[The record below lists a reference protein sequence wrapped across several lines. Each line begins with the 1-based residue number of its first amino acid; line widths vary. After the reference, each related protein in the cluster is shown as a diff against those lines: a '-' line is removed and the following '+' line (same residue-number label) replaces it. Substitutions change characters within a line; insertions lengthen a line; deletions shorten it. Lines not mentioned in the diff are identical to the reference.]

1 MARPAVGTAVR
12 EGTRRGVVVR
22 HAGAGSMVDV
32 QFTDVGF
39 VERRDAGRL
48 AVVPAGAKRAAT
60 EPDWADDHKRA
71 TVEAVYER
79 LVLEH
84 LGKKAFRNAK
94 GQRIDV
100 LALNKGDLTR
110 EEVNDLVSRAFAI
123 ATRTG
128 QVHGDVVE
136 VGAGA
141 TPSGRALSALR
152 RGADPRLVERQMKAS
167 GASDVAIE
175 RAIRLTRGKAPAES
189 AQRLADYEETLTLR
203 RKTNPRG
210 GRGQRPPLR
219 RNFIGSLFRVGGAAV
234 EAGTAAARTVGELA
248 PAAAREASVLAQ
260 EGRALAETGATAAR
274 ESFRTFLKTPQGK
287 AFAAQITTTVTALF
301 GAEVARRASLTPEQ
315 TALVQRTMSRKAG
328 EEVDPELIS
337 AAIRSRKRK

>member
-110 EEVNDLVSRAFAI
+110 EEVNNLVSRAFAI

-136 VGAGA
+136 GGAGA

-152 RGADPRLVERQMKAS
+152 RGADPRLVERQMKAG
-167 GASDVAIE
+167 GASGEAIE
-175 RAIRLTRGKAPAES
+175 RAIRLTRGKSPADA
-189 AQRLADYEETLTLR
+189 AQRLVDYEETLALR

-210 GRGQRPPLR
+210 GRGRPPLR
-219 RNFIGSLFRVGGAAV
+219 RNFLGAALRAGGAAI
-234 EAGTAAARTVGELA
+234 EAGTAAFRGAAKVAPTV
-248 PAAAREASVLAQ
+248 AREAGALAQ
-260 EGRALAETGATAAR
+260 EGRALAETGTAAAR
-274 ESFRTFLKTPQGK
+274 ESFRAFLKTPQGK

-301 GAEVARRASLTPEQ
+301 GAEVARRAHLTPEQ
-315 TALVQRTMSRKAG
+315 TALVQRAVSRKTG
-328 EEVDPELIS
+328 EKLDPEMV
-337 AAIRSRKRK
+337 AAALHSSKRK

>member
-12 EGTRRGVVVR
+12 EGTRRGVIVR
-22 HAGAGSMVDV
+22 HAGTGSMVDV

-48 AVVPAGAKRAAT
+48 SVVPAGAKRAAT

-128 QVHGDVVE
+128 QAHGDVVAG
-136 VGAGA
+136 GAGA

-152 RGADPRLVERQMKAS
+152 RGAYPRLVERQMKAS
-167 GASDVAIE
+167 GASDEAIS
-175 RAIRLTRGKAPAES
+175 RAIRLTRGKPLAET

-210 GRGQRPPLR
+210 GTGHPPLR
-219 RNFIGSLFRVGGAAV
+219 RNFLGAALR
-234 EAGTAAARTVGELA
+234 AGGSALRGAARLAPTAARQAGA
-248 PAAAREASVLAQ
+248 LAQ
-260 EGRALAETGATAAR
+260 EGRALVKAGASATR
-274 ESFRTFLKTPQGK
+274 ESVRAYLKTPEGK
-287 AFAAQITTTVTALF
+287 ALAAKIATTATTLF
-301 GAEVARRASLTPEQ
+301 GAEISRRANLTPEQ
-315 TALVQRTMSRKAG
+315 TALVQRTVSRKTG
-328 EEVDPELIS
+328 EEVDPELI
-337 AAIRSRKRK
+337 AAALHSSKRK

>member
-22 HAGAGSMVDV
+22 HAGTGSMVDV

-84 LGKKAFRNAK
+84 LGKEAFRNAK

-128 QVHGDVVE
+128 QAHGDVVE
-136 VGAGA
+136 GGAGA

-152 RGADPRLVERQMKAS
+152 RGADPRLVERQMKAG
-167 GASDVAIE
+167 GASDEAIE
-175 RAIRLTRGKAPAES
+175 RAIRLTRGKSPAEA
-189 AQRLADYEETLTLR
+189 AQRLVDYEETLALR
-203 RKTNPRG
+203 RKANPRG
-210 GRGQRPPLR
+210 GHRPPLR
-219 RNFIGSLFRVGGAAV
+219 RNFLGSALRAGSAAV
-234 EAGTAAARTVGELA
+234 EAGTAAFRGAAKVAPTV
-248 PAAAREASVLAQ
+248 AREAGVVVS
-260 EGRALAETGATAAR
+260 EGRALAETGTAAAR
-274 ESFRTFLKTPQGK
+274 ESFRAFLKTPQGK

-301 GAEVARRASLTPEQ
+301 GAEVSRRANLTPEQ
-315 TALVQRTMSRKAG
+315 TALVQRAVSRKTG
-328 EEVDPELIS
+328 EKLDPEMV
-337 AAIRSRKRK
+337 AAALHSSKRK